1 VDGEYRQVD
10 PSQWPE
16 EMEVNVKVGLGSGS
30 KEDRIM
36 GRQMIG
42 QIQAML
48 KQGGSPIVSDDN
60 VFNNAIGL
68 ARDFGLAPNDLFT
81 EPPKDEQGNPIPQ
94 QQPPD
99 PKVQALMAQVQ
110 VKQQAIEA
118 QREADAQK
126 LQQMA
131 AQHAD
136 EAQLEIMRQHQE
148 AALAVRE
155 QNLQSWLDQQQMLLE
170 AHKHATQLDNQ
181 AKIAKMRP
189 GGSLAK

>member
-1 VDGEYRQVD
+1 
-10 PSQWPE
+10 
-16 EMEVNVKVGLGSGS
+16 
-30 KEDRIM
+30 M

-42 QIQAML
+42 QVQAML
-48 KQGGSPIVSDDN
+48 KQGGSQIVTDEN
-60 VFNNAIGL
+60 LFNNATGL
-68 ARDFGLAPNDLFT
+68 ARDFGLSPNDLFT
-81 EPPKDEQGNPIPQ
+81 EVPKGPDGQPIPQ

-126 LQQMA
+126 LQQLA

-136 EAQLEIMRQHQE
+136 TAQLEIMRQHQE

-155 QNLQSWLDQQQMLLE
+155 QNLQAFIDQQQMLLE

-181 AKIAKMRP
+181 HRIAKLRP
-189 GGSLAK
+189 GGSLAA